1 MKNARRSVVAGMGM
15 VLISVVLAACAPMPA
30 DDTERQASRL
40 DSRLCIR
47 NDTSMQ
53 MRVQWRGYPAPSDI
67 ARGES
72 TCNTGYETL
81 YSDVEATIEYEP
93 EDDPGNW
100 LSLTA
105 LADNRVLGLPQGAV
119 YYEQQVYKYGV
130 CENFFV
136 GDTQTFENFIFRADM
151 TRHDDSADHKE
162 FSLTISDPN
171 GRNPAREVSGC
182 LTPKPPL

>member
-1 MKNARRSVVAGMGM
+1 MKNARRSLSTVVSV
-15 VLISVVLAACAPMPA
+15 VLFSAVLAACAPMPA
-30 DDTERQASRL
+30 DDTEREASRL

-67 ARGES
+67 ARGET

-93 EDDPGNW
+93 VDDPGNW

-136 GDTQTFENFIFRADM
+136 GDTHTFQNFIFRADL
-151 TRHDDSADHKE
+151 TRQDDSADHKE
-162 FSLTISDPN
+162 FSLTISGPN

-182 LTPKPPL
+182 LKPKIPD

>member
-1 MKNARRSVVAGMGM
+1 
-15 VLISVVLAACAPMPA
+15 
-30 DDTERQASRL
+30 
-40 DSRLCIR
+40 
-47 NDTSMQ
+47 
-53 MRVQWRGYPAPSDI
+53 VQWRGYPAPSDI
-67 ARGES
+67 ARGET

-130 CENFFV
+130 CGNFFER
-136 GDTQTFENFIFRADM
+136 DTRTFQNFIFRADL
-151 TRHDDSADHKE
+151 TRQDDSADHKE
-162 FSLTISDPN
+162 FSLTISGPN
-171 GRNPAREVSGC
+171 GRNPANEVSGC
-182 LTPKPPL
+182 LKPKQQE

>member
-15 VLISVVLAACAPMPA
+15 VLVSVVLAACAPMPA

-67 ARGES
+67 ARGET
-72 TCNTGYETL
+72 TCNTGYETWL
-81 YSDVEATIEYEP
+81 YDVEATIEYQP

-105 LADNRVLGLPQGAV
+105 FADNRVLGLPQGAV
-119 YYEQQVYKYGV
+119 YYEQQDYKYGV
-130 CENFFV
+130 CGNFFE
-136 GDTQTFENFIFRADM
+136 GDTRTFQNFIFRADL
-151 TRHDDSADHKE
+151 TRQDDSADHKE
-162 FSLTISDPN
+162 FSLTISGPN
-171 GRNPAREVSGC
+171 GRNPADEVSGC
-182 LTPKPPL
+182 LKPKPPL

>member
-1 MKNARRSVVAGMGM
+1 MKNVRRSVVAGMGM

-67 ARGES
+67 ARGET

-93 EDDPGNW
+93 VDDPGNW

-119 YYEQQVYKYGV
+119 YYEQQDFKYGV
-130 CENFFV
+130 CGNFFER
-136 GDTQTFENFIFRADM
+136 DTRTFQNFIFRADL
-151 TRHDDSADHKE
+151 TRQDDSADHKE
-162 FSLTISDPN
+162 FSLTISGPN
-171 GRNPAREVSGC
+171 GRNPANEVSGC
-182 LTPKPPL
+182 LKPKQQE

>member
-1 MKNARRSVVAGMGM
+1 MKNVRRSVVAGMGM

-93 EDDPGNW
+93 VDDPGNW

-105 LADNRVLGLPQGAV
+105 LADNRVLGLPQAAV

-130 CENFFV
+130 CGNFFV
-136 GDTQTFENFIFRADM
+136 GDTRTFQNFIFRADL
-151 TRHDDSADHKE
+151 TRQDDSADHKE
-162 FSLTISDPN
+162 FSLTISGPN
-171 GRNPAREVSGC
+171 GRNPANEVSGC
-182 LTPKPPL
+182 LNPKPPL